1 MIAGFL
7 FIIYL
12 SIGLVIARWHIIK
25 GKELIFNDAVIHQ
38 LFCSIVWPS
47 IFVMCIM
54 LIMAR
59 VVSFLVDPII
69 KRL

>member
-1 MIAGFL
+1 MITGFL

-12 SIGLVIARWHIIK
+12 SIGLIIARWDIIK
-25 GKELIFNDAVIHQ
+25 GRDLIFHDAAIHQ
-38 LFCSIVWPS
+38 LFCSILWPP
-47 IFVMCIM
+47 IFAMCIM
-54 LIMAR
+54 VIMAR